1 MSIKTIHTL
10 YESEPVSGR
19 DRAEMLSF
27 RFISEIDRLME
38 RDDISKKELA
48 LRLGTSASYITQLFR
63 GDKLLNMEILART
76 ELVFGVRFCIEAQK
90 VQAVPEKGLRTKNEA
105 GNGRG
110 RYTGSSG
117 KTKPLLAREDTPRK
131 SRPAKKK

>member
-1 MSIKTIHTL
+1 MSIKTIHPL

-19 DRAEMLSF
+19 DQAEMLSF

-38 RDDISKKELA
+38 RNDISKKELA
-48 LRLGTSASYITQLFR
+48 RRLGTSASYITQLFK

-105 GNGRG
+105 GNDRG
-110 RYTGSSG
+110 SYTGSSG
-117 KTKPLLAREDTPRK
+117 KTKPLFAREAPPRK